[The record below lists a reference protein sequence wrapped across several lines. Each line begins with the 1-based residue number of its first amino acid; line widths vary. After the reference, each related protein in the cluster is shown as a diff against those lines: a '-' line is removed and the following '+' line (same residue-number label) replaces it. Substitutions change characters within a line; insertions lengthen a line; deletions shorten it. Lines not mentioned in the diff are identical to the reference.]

1 MSNGPNVP
9 NLSLSRAHLGGVL
22 NVAVWAN
29 QDPEHGLSFSV
40 KPTFRYRSEDEWKNA
55 KNLPHRGGTLLVV
68 AELLRQADSWCEAY
82 RERHQPRP
90 ATKANGQTEAQSKEG
105 SDHAAR
111 NEL

>member
-1 MSNGPNVP
+1 MSSSPHAP
-9 NLSLSRAHLGGVL
+9 NLSLSRPHLGGVL

-40 KPTFRYRSEDEWKNA
+40 KPTFRYRSEEEWKNA

-82 RERHQPRP
+82 RVRHQPRLV
-90 ATKANGQTEAQSKEG
+90 TKPSEQQVSQAKEG
-105 SDHAAR
+105 SSHAAP